1 MRSTPNNTALARA
14 AGSVRMSNGALN
26 GTVRSMLLSL
36 VIVGGISSGSAL
48 ARTVVVEIGP
58 PPAQVEVMPVQ
69 RRGYTWAPGY
79 WAWQRDRHVW
89 VRGHTMRART
99 GYEWTPHRWNQVDG
113 RHEFQPG
120 RWARGSELKGQ

>member
-1 MRSTPNNTALARA
+1 MRSTTNSTALPPG
-14 AGSVRMSNGALN
+14 AGSARMTNGALN

-36 VIVGGISSGSAL
+36 FLVGGISSGSAL

-58 PPAQVEVMPVQ
+58 PPAQVEVVPVQ

-89 VRGHTMRART
+89 VRGHTMRARS